1 MMTDALCLRS
11 TMPSNITIFSTM
23 PTKKES
29 KKEIYRYDAAAVPDI
44 MPFPA
49 LALVATTK
57 GEEIPVPDLN
67 DYQRSWI
74 HDVALRDV
82 DFEVELPTRA
92 ESTKFYDK
100 VKMDAFEAKAFQ
112 HAVQPGDAA
121 EEASLSKAIAK
132 WKRDNVKKNK
142 KTQNAN
148 DANDAGG
155 AEGAGAADDA
165 AGANEEE
172 DEGARAGMLRGFP
185 RQGWRLAIQKVI
197 SNKRTADK
205 TRAAATKVIAAAA
218 PAPIAPATA
227 LAKLMGLATYTAR
240 DKFRDERH
248 AEIHEYSL
256 TLAGANAGGNF
267 RKAEALMWAKEDQAF
282 WADAAAAEEE
292 DVDWEARQG
301 LIVGGFQHLVDT
313 LSANPKFRPFVANIS
328 MGWLNEKNQL
338 KLEWVETVP
347 SGVKVR
353 QRFEDQYKE
362 LTRSCLNAMY
372 AWAEKP
378 LQDYVATRDGSAAPA
393 APVFPHTAE
402 ALNDMSPNAVGQS
415 IHAFLT
421 KSYEA
426 AFGNGAIPWAAIA
439 SAPSEYFDTEKFDVS
454 FDSTGLESF
463 QGKWHAL
470 GSILASGAGEG
481 TSGFFRKVSA
491 VVGEKEAEAEAER
504 VEREKQEQEQ
514 ERVEA
519 ERLER
524 ERVEREKQE
533 QERVEAE
540 QRERERV
547 DSERLERE
555 RVEREKQEQERSESE
570 QQERQRVESEQR
582 ERQRVESEQQE
593 RQRVESEQRERQ
605 RVESQ
610 RLERERV
617 ELERVEAER
626 VESERV
632 ERERVEQMNGD
643 APGAGA
649 AQDGKAKKGAKKRKA
664 EIQLVPEDAGPSRRS
679 GRTRQTAEEARLERQ
694 KKMAEAASAPKGK
707 PSVLIASQVAVCP
720 EEPGETN
727 DGKEREENLSRAG
740 TQVSISNSS
749 CVELKL
755 HPELKF
761 NTT

>member
-185 RQGWRLAIQKVI
+185 RQGWRLVI

-421 KSYEA
+421 KSYA

-533 QERVEAE
+533 QE
-540 QRERERV
+540 
-547 DSERLERE
+547 
-555 RVEREKQEQERSESE
+555 
-570 QQERQRVESEQR
+570 
-582 ERQRVESEQQE
+582 RVESEQQE

-707 PSVLIASQVAVCP
+707 PRWQYVPKSPVKP
-720 EEPGETN
+720 TTGRN
-727 DGKEREENLSRAG
+727 GKR
-740 TQVSISNSS
+740 T
-749 CVELKL
+749 
-755 HPELKF
+755 
-761 NTT
+761 

>member
-1 MMTDALCLRS
+1 
-11 TMPSNITIFSTM
+11 M

-49 LALVATTK
+49 LALLATTK

-67 DYQRSWI
+67 DYQQSWI

-82 DFEVELPTRA
+82 NFEVERPTRA

-142 KTQNAN
+142 KTKNAN

-165 AGANEEE
+165 AGPNEEE
-172 DEGARAGMLRGFP
+172 DEGKAG
-185 RQGWRLAIQKVI
+185 LAV
-197 SNKRTADK
+197 ADK
-205 TRAAATKVIAAAA
+205 TRAAANKVTAATA
-218 PAPIAPATA
+218 PAPIAPTTV

-240 DKFRDERH
+240 NKFRDERH

-282 WADAAAAEEE
+282 WADVVAAEEE
-292 DVDWEARQG
+292 DVDWEACQG
-301 LIVGGFQHLVDT
+301 LIVGGFQHLIDT

-378 LQDYVATRDGSAAPA
+378 LQDYVATRDSSAAPA

-402 ALNDMSPNAVGQS
+402 ALNDVSPNAVGQS

-421 KSYEA
+421 KSYA
-426 AFGNGAIPWAAIA
+426 AFGNGAIPWAAIT

-470 GSILASGAGEG
+470 GEILASGAGEG
-481 TSGFFRKVSA
+481 TLGFFRKVSA
-491 VVGEKEAEAEAER
+491 AVGEKEAEAEHI
-504 VEREKQEQEQ
+504 
-514 ERVEA
+514 
-519 ERLER
+519 
-524 ERVEREKQE
+524 EREKQE

-540 QRERERV
+540 QREREHA
-547 DSERLERE
+547 DSERLKRE
-555 RVEREKQEQERSESE
+555 RVEQEKQEQERVEAEQQECVEVE
-570 QQERQRVESEQR
+570 QQERVEAEQQEHGEAEQR
-582 ERQRVESEQQE
+582 ERQRVEREKQE
-593 RQRVESEQRERQ
+593 
-605 RVESQ
+605 
-610 RLERERV
+610 LEREKQ
-617 ELERVEAER
+617 ELEQEKQEL
-626 VESERV
+626 
-632 ERERVEQMNGD
+632 ERVEQMNGD

-664 EIQLVPEDAGPSRRS
+664 EVQLVPEDAGWLRWGYISVVFQHDRAGFIGLFANLAMWGENLGKADLSSQMIQWARTISIGTWAESLELGPRTPHKPTAPNNSTPYRRS
-679 GRTRQTAEEARLERQ
+679 FTTGLDTDSDDGDLSSSPLDGCFTTYGGGPVPFLTLFTR
-694 KKMAEAASAPKGK
+694 K
-707 PSVLIASQVAVCP
+707 
-720 EEPGETN
+720 
-727 DGKEREENLSRAG
+727 
-740 TQVSISNSS
+740 
-749 CVELKL
+749 
-755 HPELKF
+755 
-761 NTT
+761 

>member
-1 MMTDALCLRS
+1 
-11 TMPSNITIFSTM
+11 M
-23 PTKKES
+23 PTKKDS
-29 KKEIYRYDAAAVPDI
+29 KREIYRYGAAAVPDI

-67 DYQRSWI
+67 DYQQSWI

-82 DFEVELPTRA
+82 DFEVDLPTRA

-112 HAVQPGDAA
+112 HDVQPGDAA

-132 WKRDNVKKNK
+132 WKRDNAK
-142 KTQNAN
+142 KTKKTKNSN

-155 AEGAGAADDA
+155 AGGAEGAEGAGATDDA
-165 AGANEEE
+165 AGPNEEE
-172 DEGARAGMLRGFP
+172 DEGARVGMLRGFP
-185 RQGWRLAIQKVI
+185 RQGWRLSQAIQKVI

-205 TRAAATKVIAAAA
+205 SRATATKVTAA
-218 PAPIAPATA
+218 PAPMAPATA

-248 AEIHEYSL
+248 VEIHEYSL
-256 TLAGANAGGNF
+256 TLEGANAGGKF
-267 RKAEALMWAKEDQAF
+267 RKAEAIMWAKEDQVF
-282 WADAAAAEEE
+282 WANTAAAEEE
-292 DVDWEARQG
+292 DVDWCARQG

-313 LSANPKFRPFVANIS
+313 LNANPKFRPFVANIS
-328 MGWLNEKNQL
+328 MGWLDENNKLQ
-338 KLEWVETVP
+338 LEWVETVP

-362 LTRSCLNAMY
+362 LSRGSLNALY

-415 IHAFLT
+415 IHAFIS

-463 QGKWHAL
+463 QGKWHML

-481 TSGFFRKVSA
+481 TSGFFRKVSVA
-491 VVGEKEAEAEAER
+491 VREKEADADAER
-504 VEREKQEQEQ
+504 VEREKQ
-514 ERVEA
+514 
-519 ERLER
+519 

-533 QERVEAE
+533 QERVEREKQE
-540 QRERERV
+540 QERVESERLEGERVEREHQERERV
-547 DSERLERE
+547 ERERQEQERAESERLERE
-555 RVEREKQEQERSESE
+555 RVDREKQE
-570 QQERQRVESEQR
+570 R
-582 ERQRVESEQQE
+582 ERIDREK
-593 RQRVESEQRERQ
+593 RER
-605 RVESQ
+605 
-610 RLERERV
+610 
-617 ELERVEAER
+617 ERVEAER
-626 VESERV
+626 VEQ
-632 ERERVEQMNGD
+632 ERVEQVNGD
-643 APGAGA
+643 AAGAGVDE
-649 AQDGKAKKGAKKRKA
+649 DGKAKKGAKRKA
-664 EIQLVPEDAGPSRRS
+664 ENQLVPEDAGPSRRS

-694 KKMAEAASAPKGK
+694 KKITGAASAPKGRPGWEYVERSPVK
-707 PSVLIASQVAVCP
+707 PTR
-720 EEPGETN
+720 GRGRG
-727 DGKEREENLSRAG
+727 GK
-740 TQVSISNSS
+740 S
-749 CVELKL
+749 CVKLEL
-755 HPELKF
+755 HSELEF